1 MSAPHPRI
9 VYALPPK
16 RRRVAKARPSRQEV
30 PAIVGP
36 EPQRL
41 EPDAETLARADKADA
56 LFRELVRQRAWDV
69 LPRATR
75 KTLLDHAHDLIG
87 LTHRADDRRGRYRG
101 KPRRIML
108 CHPDMDL
115 DALGTPPHEAEPRVV
130 A

>member
-56 LFRELVRQRAWDV
+56 LFRELVRQGA
-69 LPRATR
+69 
-75 KTLLDHAHDLIG
+75 
-87 LTHRADDRRGRYRG
+87 
-101 KPRRIML
+101 IML

-115 DALGTPPHEAEPRVV
+115 EALGTPPHEAEPRVV